1 MAENQYYI
9 TDVASLSDEQKAA
22 CQTVIVPTTDISFF
36 AVDMPKVARSKWAQL
51 IPWLLEDK
59 LLTPAVDVHF
69 AFGQRNASGLVP
81 VAVVARELMQNW
93 VDSFEAVPV
102 ENCIAD
108 IFELPFA
115 EGKWV
120 VSYQADYARVRSGE
134 SQGFAGSKAWVESV
148 VAAQSD
154 VELEICGDGF
164 VGVRAIEP
172 SASINL
178 LQGVY
183 KPKKRKGSGESKAWL
198 PVALAGVVVLL
209 LFITTLLVEA
219 YQFNQTAQS
228 YRQSS
233 LRDFERLFGST
244 LNADDG
250 GLRQE
255 AEYLQRYAQ
264 HKGQRGD
271 GVIGLLQ
278 AVDRV
283 VSKCSRCNLI
293 AMQAESNTLELTFS
307 AVETEFEAKLTKIA
321 GVTIRS
327 NKIGDNTVFSIM
339 RDAG

>member
-9 TDVASLSDEQKAA
+9 TDVASLSDEQKAV
-22 CQTVIVPTTDISFF
+22 CQTVIVPTNDISFF

-59 LLTPAVDVHF
+59 LLTPAADVHF

-81 VAVVARELMQNW
+81 VAVVGRELMQNW

-108 IFELPFA
+108 IFELPFV

-120 VSYQADYARVRSGE
+120 ISYQADYTRVRSGE
-134 SQGFAGSKAWVESV
+134 YQGFAGSKAWVDAV

-154 VELEICGDGF
+154 IELEVCSDGF
-164 VGVRAIEP
+164 VGASAIE
-172 SASINL
+172 SAVSINL

-183 KPKKRKGSGESKAWL
+183 KPKKRKGSGEAKVWL
-198 PVALAGVVVLL
+198 PIALAGVAVLL

-219 YQFNQTAQS
+219 YQFNQTAES

-233 LRDFERLFGST
+233 LRDFERLFGSA

-250 GLRQE
+250 GLRQQ

-271 GVIGLLQ
+271 GVSGLLQ
-278 AVDRV
+278 AVDRA

-293 AMQAESNTLELTFS
+293 AMQAENNKLALTFS
-307 AVETEFEAKLTKIA
+307 AVETEFEVRLSKIA

-327 NKIGDNTVFSIM
+327 NKVGENTVISIM